1 MNSGTLSVVQ
11 TLLEAL
17 QCSQLKDVCS
27 ILGYKSELDH
37 LCDTVSAVKAMI
49 HNAGALPE
57 VPHEA
62 QLLIQELKDVIY
74 DADDLV
80 DEFVTLS
87 EQKQLIEDGK
97 VSEEKIRE
105 KLDTVAHNDNKFG
118 FSLEFLPIRRRRE
131 ETRSYVG
138 ADNIVGREDD
148 VFKILGMLPDS
159 DDAHQGV
166 KFLSIVGPGGL
177 GKTALARLV
186 YNHERVVSAFSLR
199 LWTCVSD
206 QDQKQFDVKEI
217 FNQIL
222 RSCLQQMDDGPADQT
237 QDRLMGQVAG
247 RKFLLILDDVWTE
260 NLDQWLKLAEF
271 FMAGRR
277 GCWIVVTTR
286 SRETTKIIGNGPVY
300 ELQGL
305 SEENSWGLF
314 EKMAFEQEIPPEDLV
329 KIGRKIVERCA
340 GVPLAVWVVG
350 SLLHGQ
356 GKSKWLSIQEFGLAD
371 IRNSKNIMPLLKLSY
386 SHLGSSLKS
395 CFNYCALFPKGF
407 EIEKEWLISL
417 WMAQGFVVPLD
428 ETQSIEDAGEEYFSL
443 LFQRCFFQD
452 IQIDEYGEVVSCKI
466 NALMHDIAEESAG
479 NEICVANPFTC
490 NMDGKGHHL
499 SVIRSKSAVNVFRKS
514 QIRTYLQVGRVDQLS
529 TEQLLENMTCLRSLV
544 LKDSGIQSLPNSIDK
559 LLHLR
564 CLDLSDNV
572 ILEVLPES
580 ITNLHNLQTLVL
592 RSCIRLK
599 ALPKDLSKLVK
610 LRVLDVV
617 ACYRFTSIPS
627 DLGKLTC
634 LHTLTKFPVK
644 ASSSLKQCSDQL
656 EGLKALKNL
665 RGQLEIHIQ
674 LPKNLKYVKQGYMEV
689 SYLRSKDRLNYIRFC
704 IEHAESDASI
714 AYEEAMLEDLQP
726 HSNLRGLVL
735 FGYHCVR
742 MPELRLCKLPNL
754 KAWHKKE
761 VVGDY
766 LRVGGIRKQTSL
778 SSSFPCFPQLKLLH
792 VQECPGMTSVLLCPK
807 VEDLELYIFNR
818 ALQISVIRKSWDEK
832 WEVTSSSCLSSSLSD
847 AKILSLPKLR
857 SLNTDNI
864 EWYKS
869 LPTEVFQ
876 CLTSIC
882 IYWGKELE
890 SLSQVEEVFHSCSSS
905 LQTLIICHCPE
916 LRSLSEGLKHL
927 TALETLVL
935 EYIPNLF
942 TSPESEEEDGMPWR
956 SLDQCLRSLE
966 LRELPKLVNLPTGMQ
981 YLTNLRILRI
991 WECEELHSLP
1001 AWLKKLTSLRQLD
1014 VRGCPQ
1020 LYERCQ
1026 NPDEE
1031 DWSNIQHIPHVS
1043 IN

>member
-1 MNSGTLSVVQ
+1 
-11 TLLEAL
+11 
-17 QCSQLKDVCS
+17 
-27 ILGYKSELDH
+27 
-37 LCDTVSAVKAMI
+37 
-49 HNAGALPE
+49 
-57 VPHEA
+57 
-62 QLLIQELKDVIY
+62 
-74 DADDLV
+74 
-80 DEFVTLS
+80 
-87 EQKQLIEDGK
+87 
-97 VSEEKIRE
+97 
-105 KLDTVAHNDNKFG
+105 
-118 FSLEFLPIRRRRE
+118 
-131 ETRSYVG
+131 
-138 ADNIVGREDD
+138 
-148 VFKILGMLPDS
+148 MLPDS

-742 MPELRLCKLPNL
+742 MPGWAGDDSLATFLPNL
-754 KAWHKKE
+754 
-761 VVGDY
+761 V
-766 LRVGGIRKQTSL
+766 R
-778 SSSFPCFPQLKLLH
+778 
-792 VQECPGMTSVLLCPK
+792 
-807 VEDLELYIFNR
+807 LELSYCHN
-818 ALQISVIRKSWDEK
+818 LQY
-832 WEVTSSSCLSSSLSD
+832 LP
-847 AKILSLPKLR
+847 ILA
-857 SLNTDNI
+857 SLNHLKFLSI
-864 EWYKS
+864 FY
-869 LPTEVFQ
+869 LPD
-876 CLTSIC
+876 
-882 IYWGKELE
+882 
-890 SLSQVEEVFHSCSSS
+890 
-905 LQTLIICHCPE
+905 
-916 LRSLSEGLKHL
+916 
-927 TALETLVL
+927 L
-935 EYIPNLF
+935 EYIDSFEAGLSEHNLLF
-942 TSPESEEEDGMPWR
+942 FH
-956 SLDQCLRSLE
+956 CLKSF
-966 LRELPKLVNLPTGMQ
+966 G
-981 YLTNLRILRI
+981 YA
-991 WECEELHSLP
+991 S
-1001 AWLKKLTSLRQLD
+1001 
-1014 VRGCPQ
+1014 
-1020 LYERCQ
+1020 CQ
-1026 NPDEE
+1026 T
-1031 DWSNIQHIPHVS
+1031 
-1043 IN
+1043 